1 MEPFADE
8 AIGWS
13 TSQHGGFAMSNPAT
27 TKDRDPFEEGTRA
40 AAEGIP
46 AEANPYPDG
55 TDKHALWA
63 DGHEAGA
70 QALESGQTEDS

>member
-1 MEPFADE
+1 MGERDTTTE
-8 AIGWS
+8 A
-13 TSQHGGFAMSNPAT
+13 
-27 TKDRDPFEEGTRA
+27 DPFDKGTRA

-46 AEANPYPDG
+46 AEANPYPNG